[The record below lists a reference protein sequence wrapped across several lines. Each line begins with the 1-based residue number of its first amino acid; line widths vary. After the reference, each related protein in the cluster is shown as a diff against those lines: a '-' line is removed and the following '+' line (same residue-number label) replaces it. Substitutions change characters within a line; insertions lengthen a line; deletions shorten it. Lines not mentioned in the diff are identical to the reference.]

1 MLNKIDRKYAVILVL
16 FFFILL
22 YLALPLHLKG
32 FFFSRGAQYIGNFL
46 KNNPEARERGS
57 WEGVFFKHETINN
70 DD

>member
-16 FFFILL
+16 FFFHSFIFSFTTS
-22 YLALPLHLKG
+22 PKG